1 MKAHVNKLV
10 VIRDSYYRGPRG
22 LKTFRCKYVLNVFF
36 HLGLSSPFS
45 FESRSYAVFL
55 VPGHIPWHGVQVE
68 IL

>member
-10 VIRDSYYRGPRG
+10 VIRDSYYHGPRG

-36 HLGLSSPFS
+36 RLGLSFPFS

-55 VPGHIPWHGVQVE
+55 VCDHIPWRGVRVE